1 MGLGLII
8 FLQIVS
14 ILLKSLQILISAHL
28 LTAAAADT
36 MVEAEEVI
44 MAAAVEDTAV
54 AVEEAVMVAAA
65 MVVDTEEEDEVAVD
79 PAAIAVVLPVEA
91 FARSTGRRRI
101 WPQSR
106 RTSITSTLL

>member
-1 MGLGLII
+1 MGVVLYH
-8 FLQIVS
+8 FS
-14 ILLKSLQILISAHL
+14 SDCECILLMVFISAHL

-65 MVVDTEEEDEVAVD
+65 MVVVADTEEEDEVAVD

>member
-1 MGLGLII
+1 MGVGLYH
-8 FLQIVS
+8 FS
-14 ILLKSLQILISAHL
+14 SDCDILLMVFISAHL

-54 AVEEAVMVAAA
+54 AVEEAA
-65 MVVDTEEEDEVAVD
+65 MVVVADTEEEDEVAVD